1 MMMTDEKRKHGRLPL
16 VMEVSWEG
24 SGNKSLARTTDIS
37 ETGCFVDTLGPVEV
51 GETLNI
57 NFVSPDGK
65 GISVQGRVMYQQTG
79 VGFGVR
85 FTKVSD
91 ADRLRLAAILKA
103 QE

>member
-1 MMMTDEKRKHGRLPL
+1 MSEDKRRHGRFPL

-51 GETLNI
+51 GETLKL

-65 GISVQGRVMYQQTG
+65 GISVQGQVMYQQTG

-85 FTKVSD
+85 FTNISD
-91 ADRLRLAAILKA
+91 ADRLRLASILKA
-103 QE
+103 QN